1 MTDLDAHDL
10 NQEQQHL
17 LDLLRRRDSAEFRTI
32 FLDLHEH
39 DQSKFYLELEDEDRQ
54 LLYNTITPRE
64 AGEFYDVIDI
74 DELDHEEN
82 FNSIDARYAARMVAA
97 MQTDNAVDILNL
109 LSKDKVTSLLA
120 LMGANERSEI
130 RALLNYGEDTAGGI
144 MTTEFVNVDSSMTVR
159 EAMRHLKTA
168 APDSET
174 IYYVFVVDTSQKLV
188 GIVSLRDL
196 IIADDDEYIEDI
208 MVERVVSVNAGDD
221 QEVVAQL
228 MRDYDFLAIPVLD
241 YQGHLLGII
250 THDDILDV
258 IDEEANEDY
267 SRLAGLSDTE
277 STSENALSTAKKRLP
292 WLIGLTFM
300 GMITATMLTNF
311 EDTLQQVA
319 ILGAFIPI
327 IGGMAGNSGTQS
339 LAVAVRGISTG
350 EIKETSKIKLAIRE
364 MTSGFITGLVC
375 GLILFTIITFIYQQP
390 MLGMI
395 VSVSLLIAMTFATL
409 TGTLVPIFMDK
420 IGIDPAIASGPFI
433 TTGNDIISLL
443 VYFSLANIFIHTLL

>member
-1 MTDLDAHDL
+1 MTDLNAHDL
-10 NQEQQHL
+10 NQEQLHL
-17 LDLLRRRDSAEFRTI
+17 LDLLKRGDKDQFRTL
-32 FLDLHEH
+32 FLDLHEY
-39 DQSKFYLELEDEDRQ
+39 DQSEFYLELEDEHKQ
-54 LLYNTITPRE
+54 LLYNMLSPYE
-64 AGEFYDVIDI
+64 VGQFYDVIDI
-74 DELDHEEN
+74 DDIDHEEN
-82 FNSIDARYAARMVAA
+82 FETIDARFAARMIAA

-120 LMGANERSEI
+120 LMNTDDRAEI
-130 RALLNYGEDTAGGI
+130 RALLNYEEDTAGGI
-144 MTTEFVNVDSSMTVR
+144 MTTEFVNVDSTMTVR
-159 EAMRHLKTA
+159 EAMRHLKAA

-196 IIADDDEYIEDI
+196 IIADDDEYIGDI

-277 STSENALSTAKKRLP
+277 STSENAFSTAKKRLP

-327 IGGMAGNSGTQS
+327 IGGMAGNTGTQS

-350 EIKETSKIKLAIRE
+350 EIKETSKFRIAMRE
-364 MTSGFITGLVC
+364 MGSGFITGLVC
-375 GLILFTIITFIYQQP
+375 GIILFIIITLIYQQP

-409 TGTLVPIFMDK
+409 SGTLVPMAMNK

-443 VYFSLANIFIHTLL
+443 VYFSLANMFIHTLL